1 MGCYSTRPH
10 QIHTEHA
17 LQRRAR
23 PHHIMPL
30 QTCPKRVQLR
40 APLES
45 SVRRQFSLPRRSM
58 HDSYFIIFSLSSKKL
73 IEWYR
78 SSKGTPPR
86 ESPQQPSSLIYLRLF
101 PRGGVG
107 HTAPRSKWHVTTP
120 PWYRR
125 QCARGGPMG
134 GRHPCRHHRRRH
146 ASTNVA
152 AFSTYPP
159 SSIGTNCKA
168 TSVSS
173 GSRYDARG
181 RKKAL
186 ITKLR
191 PFSTGLPIPIAIR
204 GLRLKFDE

>member
-1 MGCYSTRPH
+1 MSFRCK
-10 QIHTEHA
+10 HA
-17 LQRRAR
+17 PNVSSSEL
-23 PHHIMPL
+23 HL
-30 QTCPKRVQLR
+30 RVPCDANFPSLA
-40 APLES
+40 APFMTPILL
-45 SVRRQFSLPRRSM
+45 FSLFFKKVNRM
-58 HDSYFIIFSLSSKKL
+58 VSL
-73 IEWYR
+73 
-78 SSKGTPPR
+78 SKGTPPR